1 VKSCFGK
8 FSQLQKERLTMDSSN
23 DPVPD
28 SIIQLQQQFEDFRST
43 HVGRTKLPD
52 ALWEAAV
59 EQAHQ

>member
-1 VKSCFGK
+1 
-8 FSQLQKERLTMDSSN
+8 MDSSN